1 MQHYTSPYSAPT
13 AARLRQRG
21 RRQRSSI
28 SLLVDREAPR
38 TLLSFARRKA
48 GSLASLGIGVLV
60 GLLIASLLGGSQP
73 AAVPWKG
80 SAVVETWTQRQGTHR
95 NLVSLPTIEQR
106 ERVFR
111 ILSTLT
117 GYHTRY
123 CLRNAQK
130 AYRRQVYERYEP
142 LVGYEQHG
150 KRKGLRGHLKAIVP
164 KVARRGFFGGSEDEK
179 TEVEQIFS
187 HHRDGGSGSGGNS
200 LSRSYEGHKYFFAIN
215 LYNSFDIIPDLFSNM
230 FKVSAIL
237 GFQNVFVSVYENG
250 SKDQTKALL
259 RLFDALARSIG
270 LRVVIRTSL
279 RTRGAFNHRIEYLAE
294 VRNAALAPLWELRDA
309 EGEVFD
315 SIIFM
320 NDVLPCV
327 DDLLELVWQSRRQNA
342 GITCGSDY
350 IFHDE
355 VGQPV
360 FYDNWVARD
369 MNGTALE
376 NAPFEA
382 VFRDMESSHRFQRH
396 LPVQVQSCWNGIAV
410 LDPAPFYAHP
420 HVKFRMAKLSAGE
433 CSASECSLICND
445 YWQAGY
451 GRIIMIPRVKLA
463 YDRQVWD
470 IIHPERRNLTYI
482 RGYTR
487 LGGNPDDPH
496 SDPQDRSWYGPHDRL
511 FRQEESEAINFRQP
525 PKYVWCWGWDGAGD
539 LEGPDVE
546 PVWEP
551 QPSIDLDPVVVRH
564 DRSFTSPFN

>member
-1 MQHYTSPYSAPT
+1 M
-13 AARLRQRG
+13 
-21 RRQRSSI
+21 RRRKYSSI
-28 SLLVDREAPR
+28 SLLRGEATPAEVSGS
-38 TLLSFARRKA
+38 LVLFVKRKA
-48 GSLASLGIGVLV
+48 GSIFSLLVGVLV
-60 GLLIASLLGGSQP
+60 GLILAQALSGGSDSAAP
-73 AAVPWKG
+73 AWKG
-80 SAVVETWTQRQGTHR
+80 GQVVTTWNQRTGAQRPQG
-95 NLVSLPTIEQR
+95 SLPTLEQR
-106 ERVFR
+106 HRVFT
-111 ILSTLT
+111 LLATLT
-117 GYHTRY
+117 GHHTRF
-123 CLRNAQK
+123 CLRKAQP

-142 LVGYEQHG
+142 LVGYER
-150 KRKGLRGHLKAIVP
+150 KRSRRGLTGALKAMVP
-164 KVARRGFFGGSEDEK
+164 KVARRGLFSGAEEQS
-179 TEVEQIFS
+179 EVEQIFS
-187 HHRDGGSGSGGNS
+187 HAKDGKGMQRN
-200 LSRSYEGHKYFFAIN
+200 YDGHKYFFAIN

-237 GFQNVFVSVYENG
+237 GYHNVFVSVYENG
-250 SKDQTKALL
+250 SSDQTKALL
-259 RLFDALARSIG
+259 RIFDALCRSVG

-279 RTRGAFNHRIEYLAE
+279 RTRGAFHHRIEYLAE
-294 VRNAALAPLWELRDA
+294 VRNAALAPLQELRDA
-309 EGEVFD
+309 EGELFH

-382 VFRDMESSHRFQRH
+382 VFRDVESAHRFQRH

-410 LDPAPFYAHP
+410 LDPAPLYAHP
-420 HVKFRMAKLSAGE
+420 HVRFRMAKLSAGE

-445 YWQAGY
+445 YWNAGY
-451 GRIIMIPRVKLA
+451 GRIIMISRVKLA
-463 YDRQVWD
+463 YDKQVWD

-511 FRQEESEAINFRQP
+511 FRQEESEAINFRP
-525 PKYVWCWGWDGAGD
+525 PPPYVWCWGWDGAGD

-546 PVWEP
+546 PIWELMP
-551 QPSIDLDPVVVRH
+551 NTSFDPRLVRH
-564 DRSFTSPFN
+564 DRSFTEL